1 MKLGMGSDCEYRHNQ
16 GARMNPRDCWYW
28 LKGNCLNPKCSFRHP
43 PLDSWFAT
51 PMPTSGPLQLL
62 QTAPTTQIPAACAPL
77 SNNINKKRSPCYY
90 FQRGQCLKGE
100 WCSFIHGPQE
110 FSSSVLQKV
119 AKASTCLAEPP
130 ATIKDTQQNINMQQN
145 AVKLNRDKPKA
156 TVEMP
161 VIMPPVKVVIKDK
174 NASEDD
180 LLNHKVLP
188 PNSLNGEP
196 PALPHNPHNFVP
208 TSGACSVNH
217 QLQPLDEQPVD
228 GRDTDEL
235 LHEYSPGF
243 DVLVEDDIED
253 PDFFHNEDNFGRVS
267 AHGGQHLEPENE
279 RHRDYEPMTRI
290 ERNPC
295 NGIDKY
301 DNYEQTQGRYGWDLK
316 TSDRILDKPS
326 SLERR
331 VLDNEKILG
340 GMDDSDLRHQLLKK
354 RKLNGSRSTGGFD
367 GHGDYYQRDDL
378 DAEKRDY
385 GHHSRDQRQFSP
397 EKSLS
402 IRLQGRITFPGWSSV
417 DIASNLNLEKER
429 GSRPRDRHSPVR
441 RMNHQT
447 KRPGRIKQQLSED
460 FSKDTATKNIRNKPT
475 IGDDI
480 NSPDFAGPK
489 SIAELKGA
497 RINGHSYER
506 SIKSIIANTNLNRV
520 KTGQVERLQES
531 EDSLSFEGPKPLSD
545 ILKRK
550 RELAYTDSEIST
562 GQHKNMQGGGERAV
576 NDSELVAPS
585 LQSVTPLDAE
595 KETNHTIDNHKRHKF
610 RVVEDGLTTKDD
622 DENLTNEG
630 QSSAKADDVEI
641 EENVEDEL
649 ENYNQRDEDFGHGDE
664 NTFQGDEDEFD
675 D

>member
-1 MKLGMGSDCEYRHNQ
+1 MASDCGSEAIRPATAEEEASKRNTDRVYFLASPLTCKKGSDCEYRHNQ

-28 LKGNCLNPKCSFRHP
+28 LKRNCLNPKCSFRHP

-51 PMPTSGPLQLL
+51 PMPSSGPLQLL

-77 SNNINKKRSPCYY
+77 SNNINKKSSPCYY

-100 WCSFIHGPQE
+100 WCPFIHGPHE
-110 FSSSVLQKV
+110 FSNSVLQQV

-156 TVEMP
+156 T
-161 VIMPPVKVVIKDK
+161 D
-174 NASEDD
+174 
-180 LLNHKVLP
+180 HKVLP

-217 QLQPLDEQPVD
+217 QLQPLDEQPVV

-267 AHGGQHLEPENE
+267 AHSGQHLEPENE

-290 ERNPC
+290 ERDPC

-301 DNYEQTQGRYGWDLK
+301 DNYEQTQGRY
-316 TSDRILDKPS
+316 
-326 SLERR
+326 
-331 VLDNEKILG
+331 
-340 GMDDSDLRHQLLKK
+340 
-354 RKLNGSRSTGGFD
+354 
-367 GHGDYYQRDDL
+367 
-378 DAEKRDY
+378 
-385 GHHSRDQRQFSP
+385 
-397 EKSLS
+397 
-402 IRLQGRITFPGWSSV
+402 
-417 DIASNLNLEKER
+417 
-429 GSRPRDRHSPVR
+429 VR

-460 FSKDTATKNIRNKPT
+460 FSKDTATKSIRNKPT
-475 IGDDI
+475 IGDDT

-489 SIAELKGA
+489 SIAEMKGA

-506 SIKSIIANTNLNRV
+506 SIISIIANTNLNRSSIIHIS
-520 KTGQVERLQES
+520 GWRQYRL
-531 EDSLSFEGPKPLSD
+531 
-545 ILKRK
+545 
-550 RELAYTDSEIST
+550 
-562 GQHKNMQGGGERAV
+562 H
-576 NDSELVAPS
+576 
-585 LQSVTPLDAE
+585 
-595 KETNHTIDNHKRHKF
+595 
-610 RVVEDGLTTKDD
+610 
-622 DENLTNEG
+622 
-630 QSSAKADDVEI
+630 
-641 EENVEDEL
+641 NVEKL
-649 ENYNQRDEDFGHGDE
+649 WQQFPVSIMINQEKKE
-664 NTFQGDEDEFD
+664 CCIYALSMKSTFPPFHE
-675 D
+675 